1 MRHNAS
7 HVLFL
12 SFSLSFSSS
21 LSHCVSHRESR
32 TNPPLPAM
40 PLSWGQLAVGF
51 TAAAAVAAL
60 WLLSDEDVP
69 DNPAGQDG
77 DGRAGPPPADNRGGG
92 EQCNAIPV
100 PGCLCL
106 SPPLPVCS
114 YPTLNLT
121 RLCYLR
127 LDAFL
132 THTAPPPL
140 LLPVPGVLTCAAG
153 ASNAALSTR
162 PIRSTSRQSV
172 LDADAQGQD
181 LPGSHPGPDR
191 RSSSG
196 AAVRGGDTLCRVR
209 QLRHCFW
216 TGFTHRSPPHRPTNA
231 KRRML
236 GPTGIFTQ
244 GGPKAGN
251 VLKRFRFSNTT

>member
-1 MRHNAS
+1 MHLPLFLARGTTTITTITTPCYTHRHN
-7 HVLFL
+7 HHPK
-12 SFSLSFSSS
+12 
-21 LSHCVSHRESR
+21 HCRHPCTTPPTPSTR
-32 TNPPLPAM
+32 PPLRH
-40 PLSWGQLAVGF
+40 QLGVLIPPPPPVCS
-51 TAAAAVAAL
+51 T
-60 WLLSDEDVP
+60 
-69 DNPAGQDG
+69 
-77 DGRAGPPPADNRGGG
+77 PPADNRGGG